1 MAVEWITF
9 HLTDRCQLDCQHCL
23 RDPELKP
30 KDLSI
35 DVVRRALVDGKRV
48 YNASHT
54 AFTGG
59 EPTLHPEFTA
69 IVDLAVELG
78 YTWHMVSNG
87 HNMSWLFDR
96 FREKPSRRAAMT
108 SVTLSLD
115 GADESVHD
123 HIRGKGSFLSVMSAV
138 TQCTARGLPFVLQCA
153 VHKKNQH
160 QIEALGLL
168 ASQLGASRLS
178 FSMTQPTGT
187 YLDRELYLS
196 AAEWRAVMDR
206 VQRLADTLKLPVT
219 HPEGYYHPQ
228 PIYTCQ
234 AFAQQQLHIDVEGRL
249 TLCCQHAG
257 VPQEH
262 GSRSDSAGSLEE
274 LTLPAAH
281 RRLLSVIHDAQ
292 TRKLDR
298 AAEGALDDEWDRFP
312 CNYCLADFGK
322 PHWTKDGASGPGA
335 SRERWRG
342 AWKKSLPIA
351 R

>member
-35 DVVRRALVDGKRV
+35 DVIRRALVDGKRV

-59 EPTLHPEFTA
+59 EPTLHPEFVA

-123 HIRGKGSFLSVMSAV
+123 HIRGKGSFLSVMSAI

-196 AAEWRAVMDR
+196 AAEWRTVMDR

-234 AFAQQQLHIDVEGRL
+234 AFAQQQLHIDVEGQL

-257 VPQEH
+257 VPQEP
-262 GSRSDSAGSLEE
+262 GSRSDRAGSLEE

>member
-9 HLTDRCQLDCQHCL
+9 HITDRCQLDCQHCL

-35 DVVRRALVDGKRV
+35 DVVRRALIEGKRV
-48 YNASHT
+48 YRATHT

-59 EPTLHPEFTA
+59 EPTLHPEFMA
-69 IVDLAVELG
+69 IVDVAVELG

-87 HNMSWLFDR
+87 HNMQWLFEQ

-115 GADESVHD
+115 GADEATHD
-123 HIRGKGSFLSVMSAV
+123 GIRGKGSFLSVMTAV
-138 TQCTARGLPFVLQCA
+138 NQCTARGLPFVLQCA
-153 VHKKNQH
+153 VHAKNQH
-160 QIEALGLL
+160 QVEPLGLL
-168 ASQLGASRLS
+168 ASQLGATRLS

-187 YLDRELYLS
+187 YLDKELYLT

-206 VQRLADTLKLPVT
+206 VQRLADTLRLPVT
-219 HPEGYYHPQ
+219 HPEGYFHAQ

-234 AFAQQQLHIDVEGRL
+234 AFAQQQLHINVEGEL

-257 VPQEH
+257 VPQEP
-262 GSRSDSAGSLEE
+262 GSRSDRAGDLREE
-274 LTLPAAH
+274 PLAKAH
-281 RRLLSVIHDAQ
+281 RRLLTVIHDAQ

-298 AAEGALDDEWDRFP
+298 AEAGELDGEWDLFP

-322 PHWTKDGASGPGA
+322 PHWTEDGVAGPGA
-335 SRERWRG
+335 SRDRWRG

>member
-9 HLTDRCQLDCQHCL
+9 HVTDRCQLDCQHCL
-23 RDPELKP
+23 RDPEAKP
-30 KDLSI
+30 KDLSLEVI
-35 DVVRRALVDGKRV
+35 RRALEDGRRV
-48 YNASHT
+48 YRATHT

-59 EPTLHPEFTA
+59 EPTLHPEFAA
-69 IVDLAVELG
+69 ILDVAVELG

-87 HNMSWLFDR
+87 RTLPWLFER
-96 FREKPSRRAAMT
+96 FKEKPSRRQAMT

-115 GADESVHD
+115 GADEAVHD
-123 HIRGKGSFLSVMSAV
+123 AIRGKGSFLEVMAAV
-138 TQCTARGLPFVLQCA
+138 NLCTARGLPFVLQCA
-153 VHKKNQH
+153 VHAKNQH

-187 YLDRELYLS
+187 YLDKELYLS
-196 AAEWRAVMDR
+196 AAAWRAVMDR
-206 VQRLADTLKLPVT
+206 VSRLAETLRLPVT
-219 HPEGYYHPQ
+219 HPEGYFHPQ

-234 AFAQQQLHIDVEGRL
+234 AFAQQQLHVDVDGSL

-257 VPQEH
+257 VPREP
-262 GSRSDSAGSLEE
+262 GSRDDRAGNLGET
-274 LTLPAAH
+274 TLPKAH
-281 RRLLSVIHDAQ
+281 KKLLEIIHDAQ
-292 TRKLDR
+292 ARKLD
-298 AAEGALDDEWDRFP
+298 AAETGKLDGEWDHFP

-322 PHWTKDGASGPGA
+322 PHWTADGVGGPGA

-351 R
+351 G